1 VTDGTASASA
11 ADAAGAHALGS
22 AAAGSAAPAA
32 APGTVPARRT
42 IPLRSRKVDWVLL
55 AFFAVNLF
63 FITYFVDIEQLT
75 IANPY
80 HFTYPAWP
88 PHAIVD
94 MVHSYGL
101 KYDPLLM
108 ARPAF
113 WRMTI
118 WIDVLWN
125 GPFYVAAIYAISRG
139 REWIR
144 VPALVWSGSMSAV
157 VLVILA
163 EEYNGIH
170 ASPHFPIVL
179 LLNVPWLALP
189 LGTIIRMAREH
200 PFTRPAAA
208 PAELPRPAA
217 SLSIA
222 AMRVR
227 AIAAVRWRHRM
238 KTSTKPAGDEQP
250 PESGSYA
257 RAEAER
263 VFRWYARN
271 ARSSRYRFQ
280 ISEMI
285 LLVASAAVPVAGI
298 LTPGNARPAAIIGAG
313 VVVLTGFRSV
323 FHFYDNW
330 TRLAGTCAIIKAELR
345 LYEARVEPYNDP
357 RTRDE
362 ILLRKIN
369 STELTETGKWMTLP
383 APGSAHAEGTATP
396 N

>member
-1 VTDGTASASA
+1 VTDGTTSPGGTAIAVV
-11 ADAAGAHALGS
+11 
-22 AAAGSAAPAA
+22 APA
-32 APGTVPARRT
+32 PRRQV

-63 FITYFVDIEQLT
+63 FITYFIDIEQLT
-75 IANPY
+75 VANPF
-80 HFTYPAWP
+80 HFSYPAWP

-94 MVHSYGL
+94 MVHSYGQ

-125 GPFYVAAIYAISRG
+125 GPFYVTAIYAISRG

-157 VLVILA
+157 VLIILA

-170 ASPHFPIVL
+170 ATPHFPIVL
-179 LLNVPWLALP
+179 LLNIPWLALP
-189 LGTIIRMAREH
+189 LGTILRMAREH
-200 PFTRPAAA
+200 PFTRSGPPPARA
-208 PAELPRPAA
+208 PAIPATP
-217 SLSIA
+217 LSVTA
-222 AMRVR
+222 VR
-227 AIAAVRWRHRM
+227 MPATAAIAAIAARWRLRM
-238 KTSTKPAGDEQP
+238 KASTKPTLGGESPQA
-250 PESGSYA
+250 PESYA
-257 RAEAER
+257 RSEAER
-263 VFRWYARN
+263 VFRWYAHN
-271 ARSSRYRFQ
+271 ARASRYRFQ

-285 LLVASAAVPVAGI
+285 LLAASAAVPVAGL
-298 LTPGNARPAAIIGAG
+298 LTPGDARPAAIIGAA

-330 TRLAGTCAIIKAELR
+330 TRFAGTCAVIKAELR
-345 LYEARVEPYNDP
+345 FYEASVEPYDVP
-357 RTRDE
+357 ATRDE

-369 STELTETGKWMTLP
+369 SAELTETGRWMTP
-383 APGSAHAEGTATP
+383 PPPGTTRAAEQARSGGQ
-396 N
+396 